1 MRLFVNSDI
10 YPAYRRQFDEEW
22 GHLDTFAARRRA
34 FLDDRY
40 SAVHFL
46 KPVLDGEEWAFF
58 TNGDDE
64 VLQRMWAREHGMA
77 RTRDASTI
85 LLAQIEEHRTEVF
98 YNFDPVRFPSNFVRR
113 LPGTVKH
120 AIAWR
125 AALAARAGAPCADLS
140 DYDVVVCNFPSLI
153 QQWRDRGWRAEYF
166 FPSHD
171 PVMDAYA
178 ARTERCVDVSFVG
191 SYSRHHP
198 DRGKVL
204 TAVAQLS
211 ARYNVRFHLNNSRLT
226 NLAEH
231 PLARF
236 LPVARFRRPRP
247 IQQLTLQ
254 PVFGRKLYDTLA
266 SSKVA
271 LNIATDIAGRYRGN
285 MRCFEAMGCAAVMLS
300 DDGIYPEGMHPERH
314 FVTYRDPTEA
324 VAKATEIL
332 EHWPRYEDLGRR
344 AHASVRQHYSK
355 ERQWDAF
362 VSLVSR
368 CKTRGKTR
376 SRESALTGAPG

>member
-1 MRLFVNSDI
+1 MRLFVNSDV

-22 GHLDTFAARRRA
+22 AHLDTFAARRRA

-77 RTRDASTI
+77 RTRDLSTI

-98 YNFDPVRFPSNFVRR
+98 YNFDPLRFPSNFVRR

-125 AALAARAGAPCADLS
+125 AAPPARADLAG
-140 DYDVVVCNFPSLI
+140 YDLVVCNFASFI
-153 QQWRDRGWRAEYF
+153 RQWRDRGWRAEYF

-178 ARTERCVDVSFVG
+178 ARAERCIDVSFVG
-191 SYSRHHP
+191 SYSRHHQ
-198 DRGKVL
+198 RRAKVL

-211 ARYNVRFHLNNSRLT
+211 ARYNVRFHLNTSRVT
-226 NLAEH
+226 NIAEH
-231 PLARF
+231 PLASF
-236 LPVARFRRPRP
+236 LPIARFRRPRP
-247 IQQLTLQ
+247 IRELTLQ

-266 SSKVA
+266 IVQGCVECR
-271 LNIATDIAGRYRGN
+271 DRHGR
-285 MRCFEAMGCAAVMLS
+285 
-300 DDGIYPEGMHPERH
+300 
-314 FVTYRDPTEA
+314 
-324 VAKATEIL
+324 
-332 EHWPRYEDLGRR
+332 PRP
-344 AHASVRQHYSK
+344 RQHAVLRGHGLREPSCLATTATIRK
-355 ERQWDAF
+355 GCIRDVTSSRTATRWKPRHGRPTSWSIGRATKTSDVARTRQYGSTTAR
-362 VSLVSR
+362 SGS
-368 CKTRGKTR
+368 GTR
-376 SRESALTGAPG
+376 SSAWCRAARPGDASLSRPEPMANDLC

>member
-1 MRLFVNSDI
+1 MRLFVNSDV

-64 VLQRMWAREHGMA
+64 VLQCMWAREHGMA
-77 RTRDASTI
+77 RTRDLSTI

-98 YNFDPVRFPSNFVRR
+98 YNFDPLRFPSNFVRR

-125 AALAARAGAPCADLS
+125 AAPPARADLAG
-140 DYDVVVCNFPSLI
+140 YDLVVCNFASFI
-153 QQWRDRGWRAEYF
+153 RQWRDRGWRAEYF

-178 ARTERCVDVSFVG
+178 ARAERCIDVSFVG
-191 SYSRHHP
+191 SYSRHHQ
-198 DRGKVL
+198 RRAKVL

-211 ARYNVRFHLNNSRLT
+211 ARYNVRFHLNTSRVT
-226 NLAEH
+226 NIAEH
-231 PLARF
+231 PLASF
-236 LPVARFRRPRP
+236 LPIARFRRPPLIRE
-247 IQQLTLQ
+247 LTLQ

-266 SSKVA
+266 SSKVVV
-271 LNIATDIAGRYRGN
+271 NVDIDMAGRDRGN
-285 MRCFEAMGCAAVMLS
+285 MRCFEAMGCGAVMLG
-300 DDGIYPEGMHPERH
+300 DDGNYPEGMHPGRH
-314 FVTYRDPTEA
+314 FVTYRDPMEA
-324 VAKATEIL
+324 AARATDIL
-332 EHWPRYEDLGRR
+332 EHWPSYQDVGGR
-344 AHASVRQHYSK
+344 AHASVRQHYSQ

-368 CKTRGKTR
+368 CKTRR
-376 SRESALTGAPG
+376 RESISTGTYG